1 MMKGYI
7 ICLLILKNVGMSL
20 YKHQED
26 FSLNWPA
33 KIPQIITAEAA
44 AMIMITMVAMIYV

>member
-1 MMKGYI
+1 
-7 ICLLILKNVGMSL
+7 MSL

-33 KIPQIITAEAA
+33 KIPQTITTEAA
-44 AMIMITMVAMIYV
+44 AMIMITLVVMMIYV

>member
-1 MMKGYI
+1 
-7 ICLLILKNVGMSL
+7 MSL

-33 KIPQIITAEAA
+33 KIPQTITIEAA
-44 AMIMITMVAMIYV
+44 AMIMITMVAMIYA